1 MSAYSRL
8 KAMREGAVKM
18 IDVRHALA
26 RRFIRDLAIQEHSKS
41 DKLMLIGHQMITTT
55 FSGSDVDTLGG
66 TGGKLRPAR

>member
-1 MSAYSRL
+1 MNAYSRL

-55 FSGSDVDTLGG
+55 FSGSDVATLGG

>member
-55 FSGSDVDTLGG
+55 FSGSDVATLGG